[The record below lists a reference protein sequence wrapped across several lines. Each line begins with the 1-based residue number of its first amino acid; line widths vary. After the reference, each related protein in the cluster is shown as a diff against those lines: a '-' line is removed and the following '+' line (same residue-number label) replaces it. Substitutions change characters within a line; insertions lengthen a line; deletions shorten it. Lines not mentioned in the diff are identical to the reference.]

1 VIALR
6 RTINCGPRPVN
17 ADGEPLC
24 LHCLLVPVRNRF
36 ALTCSAACAAG
47 RRTLR
52 VGRKA
57 RFRPCPVCGLA
68 CVRCLR
74 LGACREAWCWEGRRP
89 VRTDGTGPLYPR
101 IGGAS

>member
-1 VIALR
+1 MIALR
-6 RTINCGPRPVN
+6 RTINCGARPAN

-24 LHCLLVPVRNRF
+24 LHCLAATVRNRF

-52 VGRKA
+52 EGRKA
-57 RFRPCPVCGLA
+57 RFRPCPVCGRA
-68 CVRCLR
+68 CIECLR
-74 LGACREAWCWEGRRP
+74 FDACRAAWRWSGRCP
-89 VRTDGTGPLYPR
+89 VRADGTGPLYPR